1 MKKKFKSWSECV
13 TLREVESLR
22 TLSSHPNV
30 VTLHEVIRESDS
42 GLYFVFEY
50 MPDGNLYEMM
60 KRCALSSSR
69 SENNANATTNL
80 SDGKRGRT
88 DRSPPPLKDG
98 RRRPPPGLCRDRV
111 RSILSQVLSG
121 LSHMHDRGYFHRDVK
136 PENLLIFGSTCK
148 VADFGLAREVLS
160 LPPYTDYVS
169 TRWYRA
175 PEVLLRSPR
184 YGSPIDQFAVGC
196 VMAELL
202 TLTPLFPGRNE
213 VDQVGRI
220 VEVLGRPD
228 DGDDGAGGGGGSWPE
243 GARLARNL
251 RIRLPEVKEEGG
263 AGGAKGVSSG
273 KTPSKGKRGG
283 GNTAGNNNSS
293 GGASVMRRPL
303 EKVVPNLPSDAF
315 ELLRDLLL
323 WDPKARPSSAGALRY
338 PYFTNHRQAGN
349 SEGGGQVRAF
359 APAHQKRRSPS
370 EGGTARGG
378 GRGGVKR
385 KSPVGAL
392 PGGGASSSFDQLQ
405 SRTNPASQSWGTVG
419 GGGIGSGGIIAAA
432 PPPWRGF
439 GLPQYGALASASTT
453 TIAPVQVSALAPT
466 PAVRSG
472 ASAFGAPQFPLAISD
487 AASGANSRWS
497 GGGSKYSGAVDGP
510 VAAAASA
517 LAAIGSSSS
526 NRGNTPGLID
536 NAPPR
541 TSMST
546 VLSGRNFSTTHP
558 SRV

>member
-1 MKKKFKSWSECV
+1 
-13 TLREVESLR
+13 
-22 TLSSHPNV
+22 
-30 VTLHEVIRESDS
+30 
-42 GLYFVFEY
+42 
-50 MPDGNLYEMM
+50 
-60 KRCALSSSR
+60 
-69 SENNANATTNL
+69 
-80 SDGKRGRT
+80 
-88 DRSPPPLKDG
+88 
-98 RRRPPPGLCRDRV
+98 
-111 RSILSQVLSG
+111 
-121 LSHMHDRGYFHRDVK
+121 MHDRGYFHRDVK

-349 SEGGGQVRAF
+349 SEGGG
-359 APAHQKRRSPS
+359 
-370 EGGTARGG
+370 
-378 GRGGVKR
+378 
-385 KSPVGAL
+385 
-392 PGGGASSSFDQLQ
+392 ASSSFRPCPSEKAVAIRRGDGERGRQGRGQAQEPRRSFARRRSLLFL
-405 SRTNPASQSWGTVG
+405 RP
-419 GGGIGSGGIIAAA
+419 IAI
-432 PPPWRGF
+432 P
-439 GLPQYGALASASTT
+439 Y
-453 TIAPVQVSALAPT
+453 
-466 PAVRSG
+466 
-472 ASAFGAPQFPLAISD
+472 
-487 AASGANSRWS
+487 
-497 GGGSKYSGAVDGP
+497 
-510 VAAAASA
+510 
-517 LAAIGSSSS
+517 
-526 NRGNTPGLID
+526 
-536 NAPPR
+536 
-541 TSMST
+541 
-546 VLSGRNFSTTHP
+546 
-558 SRV
+558 